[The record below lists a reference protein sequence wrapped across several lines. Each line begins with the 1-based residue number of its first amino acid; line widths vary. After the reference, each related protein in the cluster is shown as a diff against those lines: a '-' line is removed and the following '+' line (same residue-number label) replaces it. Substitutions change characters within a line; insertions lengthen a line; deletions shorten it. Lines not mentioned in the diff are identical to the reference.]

1 MTGRDQSDLFSVAG
15 KTALVTGGT
24 SGIGLML
31 AGGLA
36 AAGAQVLITGRKAD
50 TLEAAVAAV
59 SERGDCRGLQHD
71 VSTPA
76 GVDTLAGELAS
87 QTDTLDIL
95 INNAGTTWGAPL
107 ARFPDSAWDSV
118 MSVNVQ
124 TPFML
129 VQRLLPQLEA
139 AGSMEDPSRIVNI
152 GSVFG
157 ISPDVA
163 LAYSYGASK
172 AAIHQLTRIL
182 ARDLTSRGITVNAV
196 APGFFPS
203 KMTAFIER
211 DTALNE
217 SILATIPMGRQGRA
231 EDIVGAV
238 RFLCSQAGSYVTGVV
253 LPVDGGKLLNG

>member
-1 MTGRDQSDLFSVAG
+1 MTGRDETDLFAVAG

-36 AAGAQVLITGRKAD
+36 AAGAQVFITGRKAE
-50 TLEAAVAAV
+50 TLEVAVAAL
-59 SERGDCRGLQHD
+59 SKHGQCRGLHHD
-71 VSTPA
+71 VSTSG
-76 GVDTLAGELAS
+76 GVDTLAAELAS
-87 QTDTLDIL
+87 QTETLDIL

-107 ARFPDSAWDSV
+107 AKFPDSAWDRV
-118 MSVNVQ
+118 MSVNVHS
-124 TPFML
+124 PFML

-139 AGSMEDPSRIVNI
+139 AGSMQSPSRIVNI

-182 ARDLTSRGITVNAV
+182 ARDLSRRGITVNAI

-211 DTALNE
+211 DPELNE
-217 SILATIPMGRQGRA
+217 SILAGIPLGRQGRA

>member
-1 MTGRDQSDLFSVAG
+1 MKKAEVDHLFSVTG

-36 AAGAQVLITGRKAD
+36 ACGAQVFITGRKAE
-50 TLEAAVAAV
+50 TLETAVAMV
-59 SERGDCRGLQHD
+59 SKQGHCRGMHHD
-71 VSTPA
+71 VSTSA
-76 GVDTLAGELAS
+76 GVDALAAELAE
-87 QTDTLDIL
+87 QTQSLDIL

-107 ARFPDSAWDSV
+107 AKFPDSAWDKV
-118 MSVNVQ
+118 MSINVRS
-124 TPFML
+124 PFML

-139 AGSMEDPSRIVNI
+139 AGSMEKPARIVNI

-157 ISPDVA
+157 ISPDVSF
-163 LAYSYGASK
+163 AYSYGASK

-182 ARDLTSRGITVNAV
+182 ARDLSSRGITVNAI

-203 KMTAFIER
+203 KMTAFIEK
-211 DTALNE
+211 DPALND
-217 SILATIPMGRQGRA
+217 SILAGIPLRRQGCA

-238 RFLCSQAGSYVTGVV
+238 RFLCSAAGSYVTGVI
-253 LPVDGGKLLNG
+253 LPLDGGKLLNG

>member
-1 MTGRDQSDLFSVAG
+1 MTQTGTSDIFSVAG

-36 AAGAQVLITGRKAD
+36 AAGAQVFITGRKAE
-50 TLEAAVAAV
+50 TLEAAVAMV
-59 SERGDCRGLQHD
+59 SEHGHCRGMHHD
-71 VSTPA
+71 VSTSD
-76 GVDTLAGELAS
+76 GVDALAAELV
-87 QTDTLDIL
+87 THTKTLDIL

-107 ARFPDSAWDSV
+107 EKFPDSAWDKV

-124 TPFML
+124 SPFML

-139 AGSMEDPSRIVNI
+139 AGSMENPARIVNI

-182 ARDLTSRGITVNAV
+182 ARDLSSRGITVNAI

-203 KMTAFIER
+203 KMTAFIGR
-211 DTALNE
+211 DPALNE
-217 SILATIPMGRQGRA
+217 SILAGIPLGRQGCA
-231 EDIVGAV
+231 DDIVGAV
-238 RFLCSQAGSYVTGVV
+238 RFLCSAAGSYVTGVV
-253 LPVDGGKLLNG
+253 LPLDGGKLLNG